1 MGSSIEVSD
10 VFRIHGPA
18 YRDTHGAEMSMRQLR
33 AMRAIEI
40 CRTAYLGG
48 HVDECDHCGALRI
61 SYNSCRNRHCPK
73 CQSLDKER
81 WLESRKRELLPT
93 QYFHA
98 VFTMPERLR
107 SLTLRN
113 QKVIYNIFFRA
124 VSKTLQDLSKDKKQL
139 GAVIGF
145 IAILHTWSQT
155 LMHHPHVHCIITG
168 GGLSLDGMRWIFCKQ
183 DFFIHVKVL
192 SKVFR
197 GKFLDYLKKAYDKKE
212 LKFPGKIKHL
222 EEQNT
227 FNTMLSELYDQEW
240 VVYCK
245 PPLEN
250 AEQAIEYLGR
260 YTHRVAISN
269 DRIVRLKGASVT
281 FRYRDSS
288 DNDKVK
294 YMTLD
299 AREFIRRFL
308 LHILPD
314 NFVKIR
320 HYGLLSNRGKGI
332 KLSLCKEFLGV
343 LDSNEH
349 EDSQKETWED
359 LLIRITGIDPRLCPV
374 CGEGRMRI
382 KEKLPMGSCGLP
394 P

>member
-1 MGSSIEVSD
+1 
-10 VFRIHGPA
+10 
-18 YRDTHGAEMSMRQLR
+18 LR

-98 VFTMPERLR
+98 VFTLPEGIR
-107 SLTLRN
+107 SLSLRN

-124 VSKTLQDLSKDKKQL
+124 VSETIRELSKEKKHL

-155 LMHHPHVHCIITG
+155 LIHHPHVHCIITG
-168 GGLSLDGMRWIFCKQ
+168 GGLSLDGTRWVSCRQ

-197 GKFLDYLKKAYDKKE
+197 GKFLDYLKKAYDRKD
-212 LKFPGKIKHL
+212 LKFPGKVEFLAEK
-222 EEQNT
+222 NA
-227 FNTMLSELYDQEW
+227 FNAMLSELYNQEW

-269 DRIVRLKGASVT
+269 ERIVRLEGVSVT
-281 FRYRDSS
+281 FSYRDSS
-288 DNDKVK
+288 DNDKIK
-294 YMTLD
+294 YMRLD
-299 AREFIRRFL
+299 AQEFIRRFL

-314 NFVKIR
+314 KFVKIR

-332 KLSLCKEFLGV
+332 KLALCRELLGV
-343 LDSNEH
+343 LVNSEH
-349 EDSQKETWED
+349 EDSRKETWED
-359 LLIRITGIDPRLCPV
+359 LLIRLTGINPRLCPV
-374 CGEGRMRI
+374 CGQGRMHI
-382 KEKLPMGSCGLP
+382 KERLPTGSSGLP

>member
-1 MGSSIEVSD
+1 MGSSIEVAD
-10 VFRIHGPA
+10 VFRKHGPV
-18 YRDTHGAEMSMRQLR
+18 YRDSHGDEMSVRQLR
-33 AMRAIEI
+33 AMRAIEV

-93 QYFHA
+93 RYFHV
-98 VFTMPERLR
+98 VFTLPEGIR
-107 SLTLRN
+107 SLALRN
-113 QKVIYNIFFRA
+113 QRVIYNIFFRA
-124 VSKTLQDLSKDKKQL
+124 VSETIQGLSNDKKHL
-139 GAVIGF
+139 GSTIGF
-145 IAILHTWSQT
+145 IAVLHTWSQT
-155 LMHHPHVHCIITG
+155 LMHHPHLHCIVTG
-168 GGLSLDGMRWIFCKQ
+168 GGLSLDGMRWVSCKE

-197 GKFLDYLKKAYDKKE
+197 GKFLDYLKNAYDKKE
-212 LKFPGKIKHL
+212 LKFPGKIECL
-222 EEQNT
+222 AEEHS
-227 FNTMLSELYDQEW
+227 FNAMLSELYNQDW

-245 PPLEN
+245 PPLES

-269 DRIVRLKGASVT
+269 DRIVRLEGGSVT
-281 FRYRDSS
+281 FRYRDSC
-288 DNDKVK
+288 DNDRIK
-294 YMTLD
+294 YITLD
-299 AREFIRRFL
+299 AQEFIRRFL

-320 HYGLLSNRGKGI
+320 HYGLLSNRGKRI
-332 KLSLCKEFLGV
+332 KLSLCRELLGV
-343 LDSNEH
+343 LDGNGH
-349 EDSQKETWED
+349 EDSRKETWED

-374 CGEGRMRI
+374 CGEGRMHM
-382 KEKLPMGSCGLP
+382 KERLPMGSCGLP

>member
-1 MGSSIEVSD
+1 MGNPIEVSD
-10 VFRIHGPA
+10 VFRTHGSA
-18 YRDTHGAEMSMRQLR
+18 YRDSHGADMSVRQLR

-98 VFTMPERLR
+98 VFTLPEGIR
-107 SLTLRN
+107 SLSLRN

-124 VSKTLQDLSKDKKQL
+124 VSETIRELSKEKKHL

-155 LMHHPHVHCIITG
+155 LIHHPHVHCIITG
-168 GGLSLDGMRWIFCKQ
+168 GGLSLDGTRWVSCRQ

-197 GKFLDYLKKAYDKKE
+197 GKFLDYLKKAYDRKD
-212 LKFPGKIKHL
+212 LKFPGKVEFLAEK
-222 EEQNT
+222 NA
-227 FNTMLSELYDQEW
+227 FNAMLSELYNQEW

-269 DRIVRLKGASVT
+269 ERIVRLEGVSVT
-281 FRYRDSS
+281 FSYRDSS
-288 DNDKVK
+288 DNDKIK
-294 YMTLD
+294 YMRLD
-299 AREFIRRFL
+299 AQEFIRRFL

-314 NFVKIR
+314 KFVKIR

-332 KLSLCKEFLGV
+332 KLALCRELLGV
-343 LDSNEH
+343 LVNSEH
-349 EDSQKETWED
+349 EDSRKETWED
-359 LLIRITGIDPRLCPV
+359 LLIRLTGINPRLCPV
-374 CGEGRMRI
+374 CGQGRMHI
-382 KEKLPMGSCGLP
+382 KERLPTGSSGLP